1 MLHLPSINRCVLPVL
16 TGSLLSLLVVTHVGS
31 PARADDAR
39 RSDFKVSETLA
50 PDKARLEFE
59 VRGAEQ
65 SDKPTLV
72 FIHAWCCNRTFWK
85 PQLEHFA
92 KTHQV
97 VALDLAGHG
106 QSGVGDRKKWTM
118 EGFGKDVAA
127 VVKALKLKSV
137 VLIGHSMGGPAMLE
151 AAPLL
156 KNELVGLV
164 GVDCFGDPDEEYSA
178 EATDMYCK
186 PFEENFA
193 KAMKETLLH
202 EEDFFRKGT
211 DPKLVE
217 RIVKTMTDASPEVGT
232 SAYRSMIEFAN
243 DRQRPLMKQVKVPF
257 VCINAK
263 RDPAKAAAGKKHAP
277 QFEIV
282 ILPESG
288 HFLMMEHPEEFN
300 KLLAETLKGMPAK

>member
-1 MLHLPSINRCVLPVL
+1 MLLPSSMKHRMVA
-16 TGSLLSLLVVTHVGS
+16 LLVAGIACGS
-31 PARADDAR
+31 PVESRVRAEDAAKPDVR
-39 RSDFKVSETLA
+39 VAETVA
-50 PDKARLEFE
+50 FDKARLEFE
-59 VRGAEQ
+59 VRGAAKPDQ
-65 SDKPTLV
+65 PTLV

-85 PQLEHFA
+85 PQLVHFA

-106 QSGVGDRKKWTM
+106 RSGVGDRKKWNM

-127 VVKALKLKSV
+127 VVKSLQLKSV
-137 VLIGHSMGGPAMLE
+137 VLIGHSMGGPAMVE

-156 KNELVGLV
+156 KDELVGLV

-211 DPKLVE
+211 DQKLVE

-232 SAYRSMIEFAN
+232 SAFRSMIEFAN

-263 RDPAKAAAGKKHAP
+263 RDPAKADAGKKHAP

-282 ILPESG
+282 VLPESG
-288 HFLMMEHPEEFN
+288 HFLMMEHPEAFN
-300 KLLAETLKGMPAK
+300 KLLAETLKGMAAKPK

>member
-1 MLHLPSINRCVLPVL
+1 MKRCTAALLV
-16 TGSLLSLLVVTHVGS
+16 LSLVGVACLLLVEVPV
-31 PARADDAR
+31 RAEDAAKPEV
-39 RSDFKVSETLA
+39 KVSETLA
-50 PDKARLEFE
+50 FDKARLEFE
-59 VRGAEQ
+59 VRGTAKPDQ
-65 SDKPTLV
+65 PTLV

-85 PQLEHFA
+85 PQLERFA

-106 QSGVGDRKKWTM
+106 QSGVGDRKKWNM

-156 KNELVGLV
+156 KDELVGLV

-211 DPKLVE
+211 DQKLVE
-217 RIVKTMTDASPEVGT
+217 RIVKTMTEASPEVGT
-232 SAYRSMIEFAN
+232 SAFRSMIEFAN
-243 DRQRPLMKQVKVPF
+243 DRQRPLMEQVKVPF

-263 RDPAKAAAGKKHAP
+263 RDAAKAEAGKKHAP

-282 ILPESG
+282 VLPESG

-300 KLLAETLKGMPAK
+300 KLLAETLKGMAKPK